1 MFHVTVIG
9 ENGEILKSGLAI
21 GNRDALMDAE
31 YAKHEF
37 CVVSAI
43 RVK

>member
-1 MFHVTVIG
+1 MKYIVTVQT
-9 ENGEILKSGLAI
+9 ESDKFSYTAI
-21 GNRDALMDAE
+21 GNRDALIDAE

-37 CVVSAI
+37 CVVSVM